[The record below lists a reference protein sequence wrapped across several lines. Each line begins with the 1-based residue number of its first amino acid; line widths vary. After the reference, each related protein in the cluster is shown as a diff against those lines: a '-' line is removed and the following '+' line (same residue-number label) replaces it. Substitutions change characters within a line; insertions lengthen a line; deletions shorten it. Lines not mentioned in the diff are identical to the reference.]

1 MKKRLLDSSSSSSS
15 GSSPH
20 RSADNTQTDPQ
31 NDHITTQL
39 LEQILMSSQD
49 DGVESVKQRST
60 FTQKYKARTH
70 LQSIDDKRLDLEGK
84 IKDDASGGVITI
96 HTQRSAIGNGT
107 GATIQESHRAKNW
120 RHLITPAHDSFK
132 KLEKSRRPGV
142 QFSHHQQR
150 DQMTNQGSTGQ
161 INLNDQV
168 SQARPLIFTSQHT
181 HTHSLEEMTAPIS
194 LNKHEPDDS
203 KSGASLM
210 SVKEFNTPAMILT
223 QEEAHTSSE

>member
-1 MKKRLLDSSSSSSS
+1 M
-15 GSSPH
+15 
-20 RSADNTQTDPQ
+20 
-31 NDHITTQL
+31 
-39 LEQILMSSQD
+39 
-49 DGVESVKQRST
+49 
-60 FTQKYKARTH
+60 
-70 LQSIDDKRLDLEGK
+70 
-84 IKDDASGGVITI
+84 
-96 HTQRSAIGNGT
+96 IGNGA
-107 GATIQESHRAKNW
+107 GQTIQEGSHRAKNW

-142 QFSHHQQR
+142 QYSHQQR

-194 LNKHEPDDS
+194 LKHERDDS
-203 KSGASLM
+203 KSGGTSLM

-223 QEEAHTSSE
+223 QEAAHSSDAESFNEEKSIASMRQSLLKSQANIENADFYEDLHRKYFNKAKERDQRKGQP